1 MQLHV
6 LVILQATSSDLCLAS
21 NTECDSDAWHILCP
35 LFSVAAAAALS
46 ATAALL
52 ARWDRQASKQA
63 AVSFDEA
70 KEDKKRVGRRSD
82 FVADRRFL
90 SCTECSGVAFSLRLW
105 LCALHIKRF
114 FPTVLPVHGPS
125 VRPSVMDGLSQEAAS
140 SFYRKRRKMAAE
152 QTA

>member
-1 MQLHV
+1 M
-6 LVILQATSSDLCLAS
+6 
-21 NTECDSDAWHILCP
+21 
-35 LFSVAAAAALS
+35 
-46 ATAALL
+46 
-52 ARWDRQASKQA
+52 RQTSKQA

-114 FPTVLPVHGPS
+114 FPDSSACART